1 VRQVYRDPE
10 DPNHFFSHNLAKAL
24 IKRLIAGFRA
34 TGLKHGETILVHSFN
49 SIYYPIVILSIIG
62 AGYVFVGTN
71 PSYTQT
77 ELNHA
82 IKIAKVKLVLAEPEI
97 LPNVES
103 ALRSNGV
110 SVGDKLLILNTR
122 KGQIVPQGHRSWRT
136 LCDHGSQDW
145 IRFDDYDRQYNTT
158 ACLFFTSGTTGLPK
172 GAMTSHRNLLAQ
184 ELLWREFTKTD
195 YPVRIVQ
202 TFPIF
207 HIGSF
212 VLAVCT
218 QLKDGREMY
227 IVKRFDVEQY
237 LDLHDRH
244 KLTEV
249 FMAPPMVNQ
258 IVMSQLADPKSPKC
272 KYSLKSV
279 QAGYVGA
286 APLSSDMQKRFSDLL
301 ADDARYTQVWGMT
314 ESTSMITG
322 IPRDVAEKTIRG
334 EVNSWGSVGTTIPE
348 LSVKLID
355 EEGND
360 VTHTT
365 HKGEACVKGPTVI
378 RGYYENEKANKE
390 SFDSE
395 GYYKTGDVLQLDPKT
410 NLFYVVERMK
420 ELIKVRGFQV
430 APAELEGVLTS
441 HSDITD
447 AGVIGV
453 PDDASGELPR
463 AYVVVRQG
471 KKLGED
477 QIKSYAAEKLAKY
490 KALSGG
496 VVVVDAIPKLPS
508 GKILKRVLREWAKE
522 EMKKDKISAKL

>member
-1 VRQVYRDPE
+1 M
-10 DPNHFFSHNLAKAL
+10 
-24 IKRLIAGFRA
+24 
-34 TGLKHGETILVHSFN
+34 
-49 SIYYPIVILSIIG
+49 
-62 AGYVFVGTN
+62 GTN

-82 IKIAKVKLVLAEPEI
+82 IKIAKVKLVLSEPEI
-97 LPNVES
+97 LANVES
-103 ALRSNGV
+103 ALRANGV
-110 SVGDKLLILNTR
+110 SVGDKLLILDTR
-122 KGQIVPQGHRSWRT
+122 KGQIVPQGKRSWRS
-136 LCDHGSQDW
+136 LCEHGEQDW
-145 IRFDDYDRQYNTT
+145 IRFDDHDRQYNTT

-172 GAMTSHRNLLAQ
+172 SAMTSHRNLLAQ

-195 YPVRIVQ
+195 YPISMVQ

-218 QLKDGREMY
+218 QLKAGREMY
-227 IVKRFDVEQY
+227 VVKRFEVDQY
-237 LDLHDRH
+237 LSLHDRH

-249 FMAPPMVNQ
+249 FMAPPMTNQ
-258 IVMSQLADPKSPKC
+258 IVMSQLADPNSPKR

-279 QAGYVGA
+279 RAGYVGA
-286 APLSSDMQKRFSDLL
+286 APLSADMQKRFHALL
-301 ADDARYTQVWGMT
+301 GDGARYTQVWGMT

-322 IPRDVAEKTIRG
+322 IPLDMADKTTRG
-334 EVNSWGSVGTTIPE
+334 ELDSWGSVGTTIPE
-348 LSVKLID
+348 LTVKLIN

-365 HKGEACVKGPTVI
+365 GKGEACVKGPTVI

-410 NLFYVVERMK
+410 KLFYVVERMK

-441 HSDITD
+441 HPDITD

-453 PDDASGELPR
+453 PDDTSGELPR
-463 AYVVVRQG
+463 AYVVVRPG
-471 KKLGED
+471 KSLSEE
-477 QIKSYAAEKLAKY
+477 QIKQHAAERLAKY
-490 KALSGG
+490 KALNGG
-496 VVVVDAIPKLPS
+496 VVIVDAIPKLPS

-522 EMKKDKISAKL
+522 EMAPLKTLAKL